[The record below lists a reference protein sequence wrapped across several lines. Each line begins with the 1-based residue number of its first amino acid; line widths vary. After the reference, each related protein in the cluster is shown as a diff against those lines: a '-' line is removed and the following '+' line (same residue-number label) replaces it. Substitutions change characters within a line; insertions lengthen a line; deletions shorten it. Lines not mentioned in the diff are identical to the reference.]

1 MEIRN
6 IEQARVELKQD
17 MRQNLKRFAVY
28 FLIVF
33 AVINCG
39 LLIFF
44 YVEECYSY
52 TPVEPKYLQKCIELC
67 NEVTNLKKK
76 SINLGATKISNEMG
90 NITKNCVRKHC
101 LMNKDLR
108 QHPCR
113 LNSYMYNKWGE
124 YVFSIMFT
132 IGKSY
137 SLLNTNHH

>member
-33 AVINCG
+33 AVIHCG

-52 TPVEPKYLQKCIELC
+52 TPVEPKYHQKCIELC
-67 NEVTNLKKK
+67 NEIINLKKNSASFLAK
-76 SINLGATKISNEMG
+76 KISKQMENV
-90 NITKNCVRKHC
+90 TKNCVQKHC
-101 LMNKDLR
+101 LINKGILSPFIVHITIESAWMLS
-108 QHPCR
+108 Q
-113 LNSYMYNKWGE
+113 
-124 YVFSIMFT
+124 VFVHETMF
-132 IGKSY
+132 S
-137 SLLNTNHH
+137 NTVFCDIPHFV